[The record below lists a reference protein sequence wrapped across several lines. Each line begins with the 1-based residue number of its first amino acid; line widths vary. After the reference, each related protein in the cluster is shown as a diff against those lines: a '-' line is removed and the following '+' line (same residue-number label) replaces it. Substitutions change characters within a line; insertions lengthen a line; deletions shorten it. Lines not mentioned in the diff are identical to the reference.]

1 MPQVFEQSLFLFVTK
16 TLHIKNIPSG
26 AHRQT
31 PLGAVLILKKRGG
44 ELKDGLNQFYVYLG
58 HQKWIFLRKKV
69 GLRFWGEFERIFF
82 DG

>member
-26 AHRQT
+26 ALRQT

-44 ELKDGLNQFYVYLG
+44 GVKRRTESVLCIFGAPKIDIFKEKSWTPCLG
-58 HQKWIFLRKKV
+58 V
-69 GLRFWGEFERIFF
+69 V
-82 DG
+82 